1 MSVER
6 MQLPDGRVFEYSA
19 AGDRAREL
27 LVFCVGTPSAVV
39 EFPYVADATTA
50 RGLRSVICSRPGY
63 GGSTRNEGRTV
74 ADAAADMAALA
85 DHLGA
90 DRFLVAGWSG
100 GGSTALACAA
110 LLPDRVRAAATMAG
124 TAPPVEA
131 GEVWTTW
138 FQPAQVDEIRALTTK
153 PPAELA
159 PEYEQA
165 AKGFADLTGEQLTL
179 SDNQSAADKAAL
191 IEVPEVAEWLA
202 QSIKSAVSS
211 GIWGWLDDDL
221 AWAKPWGFEM
231 ADIRG
236 VPVIV
241 RHGDEDGFVSIDQGR
256 WLAAH
261 IPGARF
267 EEMPGGGHTTVGVP
281 IDPVITDL
289 LDAAGPR

>member
-6 MQLPDGRVFEYSA
+6 MQLPDGRAFEYSA
-19 AGDRAREL
+19 IGDPGEEL
-27 LVFCVGTPSAVV
+27 LVLFVGTPSAVV
-39 EFPYVADATTA
+39 DFPYLARATAA

-74 ADAAADMAALA
+74 ADTASDTAALA

-90 DRFLVAGWSG
+90 ERFLVAGWSG
-100 GGSTALACAA
+100 GGSSALACAA
-110 LLPDRVRAAATMAG
+110 LLPDRVRAAVTLAG
-124 TAPPVEA
+124 LAPPVEA

-138 FQPAQVDEIRALTTK
+138 FSADMVDEIRALTRK
-153 PPAELA
+153 HPAERET
-159 PEYEQA
+159 EYRQA
-165 AKGFADLTGEQLTL
+165 AQSFAELTGEQLQV
-179 SDNQSAADKAAL
+179 SENQSAADKAAL

-202 QSIKSAVSS
+202 RSIRAGVSA

-221 AWAKPWGFEM
+221 AWAKPWGFDV
-231 ADIRG
+231 AGIR

-241 RHGDEDGFVSIDQGR
+241 RHGDEDGFVSIKQGR

-267 EEMPGGGHTTVGVP
+267 DEMPGGGHTTVGVP
-281 IDPVITDL
+281 IDPVITDM

>member
-6 MQLPDGRVFEYSA
+6 MQLPDGRTFEYSA
-19 AGDRAREL
+19 TGDPDREL

-39 EFPYVADATTA
+39 DFPYIADAAAA

-63 GGSTRNEGRTV
+63 GGSTRNAGRTV
-74 ADAAADMAALA
+74 ADAASDTAALA

-90 DRFLVAGWSG
+90 ERFLVAGWSG

-110 LLPDRVRAAATMAG
+110 LLPDRVRAVVTLAG

-138 FQPAQVDEIRALTTK
+138 FPPDMADEVRALTTK
-153 PPAELA
+153 SPAELA

-165 AKGFADLTGEQLTL
+165 AKQFAGLTGEAMTL
-179 SDNQSAADKAAL
+179 SADQSAADKAAL

-202 QSIKSAVSS
+202 LSIQAGVSA

-221 AWAKPWGFEM
+221 AWAKPWGFGV
-231 ADIRG
+231 AGIR

-241 RHGDEDGFVSIDQGR
+241 RHGDEDGFVSIKQGR

-261 IPGARF
+261 IPGARLD
-267 EEMPGGGHTTVGVP
+267 EMPGGGHTTVGVP
-281 IDPVITDL
+281 IDPAIAAL
-289 LDAAGPR
+289 LDAAGPP

>member
-19 AGDRAREL
+19 AGDPGREL

-39 EFPYVADATTA
+39 DFPYVAEAAAA

-74 ADAAADMAALA
+74 ADAAADTAALA

-110 LLPDRVRAAATMAG
+110 LFPDRARAAVTMAG

-131 GEVWTTW
+131 GEVWTAW

-165 AKGFADLTGEQLTL
+165 AKGFATLTGEHLTL
-179 SDNQSAADKAAL
+179 SENQSAADKAAL

-221 AWAKPWGFEM
+221 AWAKSWGFEM
-231 ADIRG
+231 ADIR

-241 RHGDEDGFVSIDQGR
+241 RHGDEDGFVSIEQGR

-261 IPGARF
+261 IPGARLD
-267 EEMPGGGHTTVGVP
+267 EMPSGGHTTAGVP
-281 IDPVITDL
+281 IGPVISDL
-289 LDAAGPR
+289 LDVAGPR

>member
-1 MSVER
+1 MH
-6 MQLPDGRVFEYSA
+6 LPDGRVFEYSA
-19 AGDRAREL
+19 AGNPGREL

-39 EFPYVADATTA
+39 DFPYVADAAAA

-63 GGSTRNEGRTV
+63 GWSTRNEGRTV
-74 ADAAADMAALA
+74 ADAAFDTAALA

-90 DRFLVAGWSG
+90 ERFLVMGWSG
-100 GGSTALACAA
+100 GGSTALACSA
-110 LLPDRVRAAATMAG
+110 LLPARVRAAVVLAG

-138 FQPAQVDEIRALTTK
+138 FPPDMADEVRALRTK

-165 AKGFADLTGEQLTL
+165 AKQFAELSGEHMAN
-179 SDNQSAADKAAL
+179 SENQSAADKAAL

-202 QSIKSAVSS
+202 RSIQSATSA

-221 AWAKPWGFEM
+221 AWAKPWGFDV
-231 ADIRG
+231 AGIRE
-236 VPVIV
+236 PEID
-241 RHGDEDGFVSIDQGR
+241 RHGDEDGFVSIEQGR

-267 EEMPGGGHTTVGVP
+267 DEMPGGGHTTVGVP
-281 IDPVITDL
+281 IDPVITDM
-289 LDAAGPR
+289 LDAAGPL

>member
-19 AGDRAREL
+19 AGDPAREL

-39 EFPYVADATTA
+39 EFPYVADAATA

-63 GGSTRNEGRTV
+63 GGSTRYEGRTV

-138 FQPAQVDEIRALTTK
+138 FQSAQVDEIRALTTK

-231 ADIRG
+231 ADIR

>member
-6 MQLPDGRVFEYSA
+6 MQLPDGRAFEYSA
-19 AGDRAREL
+19 NGDPGREL
-27 LVFCVGTPSAVV
+27 LVFCIGTPGAVV
-39 EFPYVADATTA
+39 DFPYIADAAAA

-74 ADAAADMAALA
+74 ADAAADTAALA

-90 DRFLVAGWSG
+90 ERFLVAGWSG

-110 LLPDRVRAAATMAG
+110 LLPDRVRAAVTMAG

-131 GEVWTTW
+131 GDVWTTW

-159 PEYEQA
+159 PEYEQGAKQFA
-165 AKGFADLTGEQLTL
+165 ALTGEQLTL
-179 SDNQSAADKAAL
+179 SENQSAADKAAL

-221 AWAKPWGFEM
+221 AWASPWGFEM
-231 ADIRG
+231 ADIR

-241 RHGDEDGFVSIDQGR
+241 RHGDEDGFVSIEQGR

-261 IPGARF
+261 IPYARLD
-267 EEMPGGGHTTVGVP
+267 EMRGGGHTTVGVP

-289 LDAAGPR
+289 LDAAGPH

>member
-19 AGDRAREL
+19 AGDPDREL

-39 EFPYVADATTA
+39 DFPYIADAAAA

-74 ADAAADMAALA
+74 ADAAADAAALA

-110 LLPDRVRAAATMAG
+110 LLPDRVRAAVTMAG

-131 GEVWTTW
+131 GDVWTTW
-138 FQPAQVDEIRALTTK
+138 FPPALVEEIRALTTK

-159 PEYEQA
+159 PEYEHGAKQFA
-165 AKGFADLTGEQLTL
+165 ALTGEQLTL
-179 SDNQSAADKAAL
+179 SENQSAADKAAL

-221 AWAKPWGFEM
+221 AWARPWGFDV
-231 ADIRG
+231 ADIR

-261 IPGARF
+261 IPGARLD
-267 EEMPGGGHTTVGVP
+267 EMPGGGHTTVGVP

>member
-1 MSVER
+1 
-6 MQLPDGRVFEYSA
+6 MQLPDGRAFEYSA
-19 AGDRAREL
+19 SGDPGHEL

-39 EFPYVADATTA
+39 DFPYIANAAAA

-74 ADAAADMAALA
+74 ANAASDTAALA

-90 DRFLVAGWSG
+90 ERFLVAGWSG

-110 LLPDRVRAAATMAG
+110 LLPDRVRAAVTMAG

-138 FQPAQVDEIRALTTK
+138 FQPAQVDEIGALTRK

-159 PEYEQA
+159 PEYVQGAKQFA
-165 AKGFADLTGEQLTL
+165 ALTGEQLTL
-179 SDNQSAADKAAL
+179 SENQSAADKAAL

-221 AWAKPWGFEM
+221 AWANPWGFEM
-231 ADIRG
+231 ADIR

-241 RHGDEDGFVSIDQGR
+241 RHGDEDGFVSIEQGR

-261 IPGARF
+261 IQGARLD
-267 EEMPGGGHTTVGVP
+267 EMPGGGHTTVGVP

>member
-1 MSVER
+1 MH
-6 MQLPDGRVFEYSA
+6 LPDGRLFEYSA
-19 AGDRAREL
+19 AGDPDREL

-39 EFPYVADATTA
+39 DFPYIADAAAA
-50 RGLRSVICSRPGY
+50 RGLRSVISSRPGY

-74 ADAAADMAALA
+74 ADAAADAAALA

-90 DRFLVAGWSG
+90 ERFLVLGWSG

-110 LLPDRVRAAATMAG
+110 LLPDRVRAAVVLAG

-131 GEVWTTW
+131 GEVWATW
-138 FQPAQVDEIRALTTK
+138 FPPDMADEVRALTTK

-165 AKGFADLTGEQLTL
+165 AKPFAELTGERLAL
-179 SDNQSAADKAAL
+179 SENQSASDKAAL
-191 IEVPEVAEWLA
+191 VEVPEVAEWLA
-202 QSIKSAVSS
+202 LSIRAGVSA

-221 AWAKPWGFEM
+221 AWAKPWGFDM
-231 ADIRG
+231 ADIR

-241 RHGDEDGFVSIDQGR
+241 RHGDEDSFVSIEQGR

-261 IPGARF
+261 IPGARLD
-267 EEMPGGGHTTVGVP
+267 EMPGGGHTTVGVP
-281 IDPVITDL
+281 IDPVITAL

>member
-6 MQLPDGRVFEYSA
+6 MHLPDGRAFEYSA
-19 AGDRAREL
+19 AGDPDEEL

-39 EFPYVADATTA
+39 DFPYVAEAAAA

-63 GGSTRNEGRTV
+63 GGSTRNQGRTV
-74 ADAAADMAALA
+74 ADAAADTAALA

-90 DRFLVAGWSG
+90 ERFLVAGWSG

-110 LLPDRVRAAATMAG
+110 LLPDRVRAAVTMAG

-138 FQPAQVDEIRALTTK
+138 FPRDQADEVRALTTK

-165 AKGFADLTGEQLTL
+165 AKGFAELTGEQLTL

-202 QSIKSAVSS
+202 RSIKSAVSS

-221 AWAKPWGFEM
+221 AWAKPWGFAV
-231 ADIRG
+231 ADIR
-236 VPVIV
+236 VPVII
-241 RHGDEDGFVSIDQGR
+241 RHGDEDGFVSIEQGR

-261 IPGARF
+261 IPGARLD
-267 EEMPGGGHTTVGVP
+267 EMPGGGHTTVGVP

>member
-6 MQLPDGRVFEYSA
+6 MQLPDGRVFEYSV

-39 EFPYVADATTA
+39 EFPYVADASAA

-74 ADAAADMAALA
+74 ADAAADIAALA

-110 LLPDRVRAAATMAG
+110 LLSDRVRAAVTMAG

-138 FQPAQVDEIRALTTK
+138 FRPDMADEVRALTTK
-153 PPAELA
+153 APAELA

-165 AKGFADLTGEQLTL
+165 AKGFAELTGEQLTL

-202 QSIKSAVSS
+202 QSIKSATSS

-231 ADIRG
+231 ADIR

-241 RHGDEDGFVSIDQGR
+241 RHGDEDGFVSIEQGR

-261 IPGARF
+261 IPGARL

-281 IDPVITDL
+281 IDPVITNL

>member
-1 MSVER
+1 MSVDR
-6 MQLPDGRVFEYSA
+6 MQLPDGRVFEYST
-19 AGDRAREL
+19 AGDPDAEL
-27 LVFCVGTPSAVV
+27 LVFCVGTPCAVV
-39 EFPYVADATTA
+39 EFPYVADAA
-50 RGLRSVICSRPGY
+50 AAHGLRSVICSRPGY

-74 ADAAADMAALA
+74 ADAAADIAALS

-90 DRFLVAGWSG
+90 DRFLIAGWSG

-110 LLPDRVRAAATMAG
+110 LLPDRVRAAVTMAG

-138 FQPAQVDEIRALTTK
+138 FQPAQVDEIRALRTK

-159 PEYEQA
+159 PEYEQG
-165 AKGFADLTGEQLTL
+165 AKGFSALTGEQLTL
-179 SDNQSAADKAAL
+179 SENQSAADKAAL

-231 ADIRG
+231 SVIR

-241 RHGDEDGFVSIDQGR
+241 RHGDEDGFVSIQQGR

-261 IPGARF
+261 IPGARLD
-267 EEMPGGGHTTVGVP
+267 EMPGGGHTTVGVP

>member
-6 MQLPDGRVFEYSA
+6 MHLPDGRVFEYSA
-19 AGDRAREL
+19 TNDPDREL
-27 LVFCVGTPSAVV
+27 LVFCVGSPSAVV
-39 EFPYVADATTA
+39 DFPYIANAAAA

-74 ADAAADMAALA
+74 ADAASDAAALA
-85 DHLGA
+85 DHLRA

-110 LLPDRVRAAATMAG
+110 LLPDRVRAAVTLAG

-138 FQPAQVDEIRALTTK
+138 FPPDQADEVRALRTK

-165 AKGFADLTGEQLTL
+165 AKQFADLTGEQMTL
-179 SDNQSAADKAAL
+179 STDQSAADKAAL

-202 QSIKSAVSS
+202 LAIRAGVSA

-221 AWAKPWGFEM
+221 AWAKPWGFHV
-231 ADIRG
+231 ADIR

-241 RHGDEDGFVSIDQGR
+241 RHGDEDGFVSIKQGR

-267 EEMPGGGHTTVGVP
+267 DEMPGGGHTTVGVP
-281 IDPVITDL
+281 IDPVITAL

>member
-19 AGDRAREL
+19 AGDPAREL

-39 EFPYVADATTA
+39 EFPYVADAATA

-138 FQPAQVDEIRALTTK
+138 FQPAQVNEIRALTTK

-231 ADIRG
+231 ADIR

>member
-6 MQLPDGRVFEYSA
+6 MQLPDGRAFEYSA
-19 AGDRAREL
+19 AGDPGREL

-39 EFPYVADATTA
+39 DFPYVADAAAA

-74 ADAAADMAALA
+74 ADAAFDTAALA

-90 DRFLVAGWSG
+90 ERFLVLGWSG

-110 LLPDRVRAAATMAG
+110 LLPDRVRAVVTLAG

-138 FQPAQVDEIRALTTK
+138 FPPDMADEVRALRTK
-153 PPAELA
+153 SPAELA

-165 AKGFADLTGEQLTL
+165 AKRFAELTGEQMAN
-179 SDNQSAADKAAL
+179 SENQSAADKAAM
-191 IEVPEVAEWLA
+191 IDVPEVPEWLA
-202 QSIKSAVSS
+202 RSIQSAASA
-211 GIWGWLDDDL
+211 GIWGWVDDDL
-221 AWAKPWGFEM
+221 AWAKPWGFAM
-231 ADIRG
+231 ADIR
-236 VPVIV
+236 VPVII
-241 RHGDEDGFVSIDQGR
+241 RHGDEDGFVSIEQGR
-256 WLAAH
+256 WLSGH
-261 IPGARF
+261 IHGARF
-267 EEMPGGGHTTVGVP
+267 DEMPGGGHTTVGGP
-281 IDPVITDL
+281 IDPVITDV

>member
-1 MSVER
+1 
-6 MQLPDGRVFEYSA
+6 
-19 AGDRAREL
+19 
-27 LVFCVGTPSAVV
+27 
-39 EFPYVADATTA
+39 
-50 RGLRSVICSRPGY
+50 
-63 GGSTRNEGRTV
+63 RNEGRTV
-74 ADAAADMAALA
+74 ADAADDTAALA

-90 DRFLVAGWSG
+90 ERFLVAGWSG

-110 LLPDRVRAAATMAG
+110 LLPDRVRAAVTMAG

-138 FQPAQVDEIRALTTK
+138 FPPDMADEVRALTTK

-165 AKGFADLTGEQLTL
+165 AKGFATLTSEQLTL

-191 IEVPEVAEWLA
+191 MEVPEVGEWLA
-202 QSIKSAVSS
+202 ESIKSATSS

-231 ADIRG
+231 ADIR

-241 RHGDEDGFVSIDQGR
+241 RHGDADGFVSIDQGR

-267 EEMPGGGHTTVGVP
+267 DEMPGGGHTTVGVP
-281 IDPVITDL
+281 IDPVITEL
-289 LDAAGPR
+289 LDAAAPR

>member
-19 AGDRAREL
+19 AGERDREL

-39 EFPYVADATTA
+39 EFPYVAEAAAA

-74 ADAAADMAALA
+74 ADAAADTAALA

-110 LLPDRVRAAATMAG
+110 LLPDRVRAAVTMAG

-131 GEVWTTW
+131 GEVWATW
-138 FQPAQVDEIRALTTK
+138 FPPPLVEEIRALTTK
-153 PPAELA
+153 PPAELV
-159 PEYEQA
+159 PEYEQGA
-165 AKGFADLTGEQLTL
+165 RGFAALTGEQLTL

-221 AWAKPWGFEM
+221 AWARPWGFDV
-231 ADIRG
+231 ADIR

-241 RHGDEDGFVSIDQGR
+241 RHGDEDRFVSIDQGR

-261 IPGARF
+261 IPGARLD
-267 EEMPGGGHTTVGVP
+267 EMPGGGHTTVGVP

>member
-19 AGDRAREL
+19 AGDPAREL

-39 EFPYVADATTA
+39 EFPYVADAATA

-63 GGSTRNEGRTV
+63 GGSTRYEGRTV

-138 FQPAQVDEIRALTTK
+138 FQPAQVNEIRALTTK

-231 ADIRG
+231 ADIR

>member
-1 MSVER
+1 VSVER
-6 MQLPDGRVFEYSA
+6 MQLPDGRLFEYSA
-19 AGDRAREL
+19 AGDPDREL

-39 EFPYVADATTA
+39 EFPYVAEAAAA

-74 ADAAADMAALA
+74 ADTAADTAALA

-100 GGSTALACAA
+100 GGTTALACAA
-110 LLPDRVRAAATMAG
+110 LLPDRARAAVTMAS

-131 GEVWTTW
+131 GDVWTTW
-138 FQPAQVDEIRALTTK
+138 FPPVLVEEIRALTST

-159 PEYEQA
+159 PDYEQA
-165 AKGFADLTGEQLTL
+165 AKGFAELTGDQLTL
-179 SDNQSAADKAAL
+179 SENQSAADRAAL
-191 IEVPEVAEWLA
+191 IDVPEVAEWLA
-202 QSIKSAVSS
+202 RSIKSAVSS

-221 AWAKPWGFEM
+221 AWASPWGFAV
-231 ADIRG
+231 ADIR

-241 RHGDEDGFVSIDQGR
+241 RHGVEDGFVSIEQGR

-261 IPGARF
+261 IPGARL
-267 EEMPGGGHTTVGVP
+267 EEMPGGGHTTVTVP

-289 LDAAGPR
+289 LQAAGLR

>member
-6 MQLPDGRVFEYSA
+6 MRLPDGRVFEYSA
-19 AGDRAREL
+19 AGDPDGEL

-39 EFPYVADATTA
+39 AFPYVAEAAAA

-63 GGSTRNEGRTV
+63 GGSTRNEGRAV
-74 ADAAADMAALA
+74 ADAAADTAALA

-90 DRFLVAGWSG
+90 DRFLVTGWSG

-110 LLPDRVRAAATMAG
+110 LLPDRVRAAVVLAG

-138 FQPAQVDEIRALTTK
+138 FSPEMADEVRALTAR

-165 AKGFADLTGEQLTL
+165 AKELAELTGESLTN

-202 QSIKSAVSS
+202 RSITSAASS

-221 AWAKPWGFEM
+221 AWARPWGFNV
-231 ADIRG
+231 ADIR

-241 RHGDEDGFVSIDQGR
+241 RHGDEDGFVSIEQGR

-261 IPGARF
+261 IPGAHL
-267 EEMPGGGHTTVGVP
+267 EEVAGGGHTTVGVP
-281 IDPVITDL
+281 IDPVISDL